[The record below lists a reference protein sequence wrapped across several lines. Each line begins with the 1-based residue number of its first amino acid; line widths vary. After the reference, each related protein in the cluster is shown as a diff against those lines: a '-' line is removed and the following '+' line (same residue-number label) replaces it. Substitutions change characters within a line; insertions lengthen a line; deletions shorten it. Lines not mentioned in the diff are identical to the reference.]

1 MLVSQVIMSVDGI
14 FKMNPNTN
22 LAVFPEPV
30 LALAKIFLP
39 SRAKGIAFS

>member
-1 MLVSQVIMSVDGI
+1 MKMVAILSVDGI
-14 FKMNPNTN
+14 FKINSNTN

-30 LALAKIFLP
+30 LALARISLP